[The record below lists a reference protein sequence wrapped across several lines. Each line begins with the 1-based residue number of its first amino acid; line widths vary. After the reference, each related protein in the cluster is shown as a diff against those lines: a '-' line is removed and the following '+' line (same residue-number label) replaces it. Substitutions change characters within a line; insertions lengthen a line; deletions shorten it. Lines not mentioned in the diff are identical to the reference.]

1 MPPLSDS
8 TSGGSHVQPSKSRAT
23 SPSRSW
29 ERSKRMFF
37 CVPFRR
43 GPSWKIHLCYAFN
56 SSGGGCCKFLGFPLL
71 SLLSPWPGEVK
82 VHFEQ
87 PAHLADCYQNG
98 KMLTT
103 SHCHMLGTF
112 VWPIAT
118 WFDYLISIHPDI
130 VILSILSLEPCLR
143 ENTKVFKASWC
154 SGPSSFFNIEFYV
167 GQFFI
172 HKPVYVFFVIKA
184 IINLVNF

>member
-1 MPPLSDS
+1 MYVKNIQHIKQKIVCNILARSTKHLSGK
-8 TSGGSHVQPSKSRAT
+8 THEKEQ
-23 SPSRSW
+23 
-29 ERSKRMFF
+29 E
-37 CVPFRR
+37 
-43 GPSWKIHLCYAFN
+43 FN
-56 SSGGGCCKFLGFPLL
+56 SSGGGCCKFLCFPLL

-82 VHFEQ
+82 VHFEK
-87 PAHLADCYQNG
+87 PAHLADRYQNG

-118 WFDYLISIHPDI
+118 WFDCLISIYPDI
-130 VILSILSLEPCLR
+130 VILSIHSLEPCRR

-172 HKPVYVFFVIKA
+172 HKPVYVF
-184 IINLVNF
+184 LL